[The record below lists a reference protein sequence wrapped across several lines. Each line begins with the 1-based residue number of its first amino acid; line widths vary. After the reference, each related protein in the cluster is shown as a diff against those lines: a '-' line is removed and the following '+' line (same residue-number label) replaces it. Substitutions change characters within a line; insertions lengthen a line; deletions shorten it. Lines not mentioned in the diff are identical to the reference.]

1 MKDRIKH
8 FDYKLF
14 ELEEKAK
21 TFLLVLMVFIIG
33 FLIGYWCKNAEYEDE
48 IYKQKIEIIDLREQ
62 VDRARYEN
70 RKEDKQ

>member
-1 MKDRIKH
+1 MKKIKH
-8 FDYKLF
+8 FDYKLY

-62 VDRARYEN
+62 VDRAR
-70 RKEDKQ
+70 KEDKQ

>member
-1 MKDRIKH
+1 MKKTKH
-8 FDYKLF
+8 FDYKLY
-14 ELEEKAK
+14 ELEEKVK
-21 TFLLVLMVFIIG
+21 TFLLILIVFIIG
-33 FLIGYWCKNAEYEDE
+33 FLIGYWCKNTEYEDE